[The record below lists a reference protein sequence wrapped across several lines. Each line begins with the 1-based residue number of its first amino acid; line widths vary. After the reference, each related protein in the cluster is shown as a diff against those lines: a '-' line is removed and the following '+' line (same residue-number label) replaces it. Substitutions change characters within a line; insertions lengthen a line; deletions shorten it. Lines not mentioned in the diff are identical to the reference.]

1 MAILI
6 QTNAKNKEV
15 NMRTLTE
22 QELLIINGGSITS
35 SFINAI
41 ARGIKSV
48 YDLGRAFG
56 SSFRRFQ
63 FNKLCPF

>member
-1 MAILI
+1 
-6 QTNAKNKEV
+6 
-15 NMRTLTE
+15 MRTLTE
-22 QELLIINGGSITS
+22 QELLMINGGSITS

-41 ARGIKSV
+41 ARGIKSI